1 MPAATLGIKLTW
13 TGATGAAEAAVSAA
27 AAASSAEAGASS
39 LLGDELIYQI

>member
-27 AAASSAEAGASS
+27 AASSAEAGASS